1 MKAKVYAIMVAA
13 LIAVAGVIVY
23 TSQSDADGIN
33 DPVTNGKM
41 TVNISYGE
49 NWESPM
55 TVDAYNG
62 AIALDR
68 ALGTATTHVIDMNLY
83 TQSGQYVS
91 INYQYGEITSINNIA
106 ASGNDVWNV
115 YILNASGSWVSATDT
130 LGWYKPFGDYDV
142 DHQTAN
148 IAVIYGTSSEAQTLI
163 NSFTPTVTSTI
174 VPVSDIVGNEYF
186 KATFYIKVDQSL
198 KVQTAIADAYQS
210 LDTTGLTITDDLVNR
225 GVYVFGYGSDLYLA
239 LKNALNTA
247 NITHVSGVDS
257 VPYQNNGAYTTIYSW
272 INEILGLST
281 VYVSAGDDPIS
292 YDDDEWAWWQQYA
305 EYSVSSTGVVS
316 GDSSDFS
323 LGLYSTIDDAP
334 LTTYSYALFFTI
346 GGM

>member
-1 MKAKVYAIMVAA
+1 MKAKIYAIMVAA

-23 TSQSDADGIN
+23 TSQSDADGVN

-49 NWESPM
+49 NWESPI

-91 INYQYGEITSINNIA
+91 INYQYGAITSINNIA
-106 ASGNDVWNV
+106 ASGDDVWNV
-115 YILNASGSWVSATDT
+115 YILNASGNWVSATDT

-142 DHQTAN
+142 NHRTAN
-148 IAVIYGTSSEAQTLI
+148 IAVIYGTPADAQTKI
-163 NSFTPTVTSTI
+163 NAFNPTVTSTI

-186 KATFYIKVDQSL
+186 KATFYIKVSQDSD
-198 KVQTAIADAYQS
+198 VQAALSAQGMSVSGY
-210 LDTTGLTITDDLVNR
+210 GNITPALINR

-239 LKNALNTA
+239 LKNAFPGLVDGQDAVPYYN
-247 NITHVSGVDS
+247 NGYYDS
-257 VPYQNNGAYTTIYSW
+257 VYSW
-272 INEILGLST
+272 MDSFLDLYSVQVGGTST
-281 VYVSAGDDPIS
+281 PSDYSDDT
-292 YDDDEWAWWQQYA
+292 WAWWQEYA
-305 EYSVSSTGVVS
+305 TFSVDSS
-316 GDSSDFS
+316 GDVLGSTSDFAI
-323 LGLYSTIDDAP
+323 GLYSTIDDAP
-334 LTTYSYALFFTI
+334 LTTYSYAMCFAI

>member
-41 TVNISYGE
+41 TVNISYGGG
-49 NWESPM
+49 WELPK

-68 ALGTATTHVIDMNLY
+68 ALGTTTHSIDMNLY

-91 INYQYGEITSINNIA
+91 INYQYGEITSINSIA
-106 ASGNDVWNV
+106 ASGDDVWNV

-142 DHQTAN
+142 NHRTAN
-148 IAVIYGTSSEAQTLI
+148 IAVIYGTPSEAQTKI
-163 NSFTPTVTSTI
+163 SAFNPTVTSTI

-186 KATFYIKVDQSL
+186 KATFYIKVSQDSA
-198 KVQTAIADAYQS
+198 VQAALVAEGISVSGYGS
-210 LDTTGLTITDDLVNR
+210 ITPALINR
-225 GVYVFGYGSDLYLA
+225 GVYVTGYGSDLYLA
-239 LKNALNTA
+239 LKNAFPNL
-247 NITHVSGVDS
+247 VEGQDL
-257 VPYQNNGAYTTIYSW
+257 VPCQHNAGYDTVYSW
-272 INEILGLST
+272 IESFLGLYTIQVTGADTPT
-281 VYVSAGDDPIS
+281 VYTDDS
-292 YDDDEWAWWQQYA
+292 WAWWQEYA
-305 EYSVSSTGVVS
+305 SYSVDSSGNVS
-316 GDSSDFS
+316 GSTSDFA

-334 LTTYSYALFFTI
+334 LTTYSYALYFGI

>member
-1 MKAKVYAIMVAA
+1 MKAKLYAIMVAA

-41 TVNISYGE
+41 TVNISYGGG
-49 NWESPM
+49 WELPK

-68 ALGTATTHVIDMNLY
+68 ALGTATTHVIDMDLY

-106 ASGNDVWNV
+106 ASGDDVWNV

-142 DHQTAN
+142 NHRTAN
-148 IAVIYGTSSEAQTLI
+148 IALIYGTPEEAQTKI
-163 NSFTPTVTSTI
+163 SAFSPTVTSTI

-186 KATFYIKVDQSL
+186 KATFYVKVSQASDVQSAL
-198 KVQTAIADAYQS
+198 SDEGMSVSGY
-210 LDTTGLTITDDLVNR
+210 GNITPALINR
-225 GVYVFGYGSDLYLA
+225 GVYVTGYGSDLYLA
-239 LKNALNTA
+239 LKNAFPNL
-247 NITHVSGVDS
+247 VVGQEV
-257 VPYQNNGAYTTIYSW
+257 VPYYNNGSYDTVYSW
-272 INEILGLST
+272 ISSFLNLYSVQVGGKLTPSDYT
-281 VYVSAGDDPIS
+281 DDT
-292 YDDDEWAWWQQYA
+292 WAWWQEYA
-305 EYSVSSTGVVS
+305 TFSV
-316 GDSSDFS
+316 DSSGNVIGSTSDFA

-334 LTTYSYALFFTI
+334 LTTYSYAMYFAI